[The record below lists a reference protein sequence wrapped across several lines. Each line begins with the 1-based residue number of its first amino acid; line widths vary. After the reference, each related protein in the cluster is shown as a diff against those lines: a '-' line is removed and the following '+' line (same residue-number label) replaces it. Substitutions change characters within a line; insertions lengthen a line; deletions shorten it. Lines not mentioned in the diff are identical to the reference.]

1 MTDDTI
7 STNPQDKSFVE
18 NIEGIGKN
26 SVEWKKYDDNTCP
39 QFDQDHGCEL
49 TEVTETLV
57 QALEYK
63 RRELSVIA
71 LVSKSKKPQRLKWDE
86 YQHVMAKEEQLKEWF
101 CTTGQRNN
109 VGIITGTVSKI
120 LVIDIDGQEAQT
132 RFQKKIE
139 EIQDQDI
146 LTSINRTMK
155 IKTGSGNINVVI
167 GFNPE
172 EFDTN
177 RKKIKN
183 RILWKGNGSGHSEIR
198 IKGEG
203 GYIVAPPS
211 IHPNGNKYEL
221 INGLDIVTFSKDQIQ
236 TIFDVLS
243 SRKESRN
250 KFAHDTHQHWLDDEI
265 ISDIIEILKPY
276 CQSGVRNDFLMC
288 LCGWLRKENVSME
301 NARKVI
307 DGLTEDDEEK
317 QERFATLEATYN
329 KTDLDDVS
337 GYSGLL
343 TIISNMTSDEEAIQ
357 ILNQVEE
364 LAFPDNYQSSHDKK
378 GQGDKKQ
385 SKKLIEL
392 TESNTEL
399 FFNDQCD
406 VPHAK
411 VEVGNHHEIF
421 PIKSRKFESYIT
433 KLYFDQS
440 YGEKIPTQEAL
451 NNAIRVLIAKTEFGG
466 QKETVHLRSAWGTN
480 GEIYYDLT
488 DEEWRQI
495 KITKDGW
502 HIIRSNDSKLL
513 FTRFNQTPQLEP
525 DRDYSSDIFD
535 KYLNLMNISDP
546 QHRLLLKIMTICSFV
561 PDIPHPICIPYGEQ
575 GSCKSTFCEFQ
586 KRLIDPSRINLL
598 TVPKDKSEFVQ
609 QLYHNY
615 LVAYDNVS
623 YLHPWFSDEVCKAVT
638 GIGNS
643 KRRLYSD
650 DEDVIVNYKR
660 CVTINGINN
669 NLTEPDAL
677 DRSVLIEL
685 ERIKNT
691 SRKEQSRVEIE
702 FEELRPKLLGFIFDI
717 LVKTLQ
723 IKSELK
729 LSHLPRMAD
738 FAVWGEAIARA
749 MNYMPMEFIDAYNK
763 NIGRQNI
770 EAIES
775 NQLAQAIVKFV
786 FGWYEEEKHAC
797 WISPTSKVLDNL
809 NRLAQT
815 YNIDTTSKEWPKA
828 PNSLTKRLR
837 PLLPNLRE
845 GLGIHIVLGRTTTG
859 SNKNK
864 NISIIRIWKE
874 SSPSPPS
881 PSIQDRALSLNPT
894 ESSGGSIVSGD
905 CVSTEQ
911 HVSPPETIQNY
922 AQKLE
927 SGGSG
932 DSGGFIATLDKNGN
946 IKDDSHPLSDR
957 YVTFDF
963 EWSSRVEQPDINNN
977 LTRITAAAF
986 LDNLGNS
993 LVLHIS
999 DFSSSNN
1006 PEYELIIRIN
1016 HELIKYDYSI
1026 GWYSTGVAVYHED
1039 TQEHLDGF
1047 DSDLAVLHSRCLANG
1062 IDSIIDI
1069 STKVPRVRG
1078 KKHIDLH
1085 SVFAKPMVQTTIFK
1099 NTYRTLKLDE
1109 VSKAVLGN
1117 GNEAGKYKGLT
1128 GAGYLHTSNRRAEKV
1143 CFKRCR
1149 ACYASFTT

>member
-18 NIEGIGKN
+18 NIEGIGIN

-57 QALEYK
+57 QALEYN

-139 EIQDQDI
+139 GIQDQDI

-288 LCGWLRKENVSME
+288 LCGWLRKENVTLETAS
-301 NARKVI
+301 KII
-307 DGLTEDDEEK
+307 DGLTDDDEEK
-317 QERFATLEATYN
+317 QGRFTTLDATYN
-329 KTDLDDVS
+329 KTDLDDIS

-343 TIISNMTSDEEAIQ
+343 TIISNTTSDEEAVQ

-364 LAFPDNYQSSHDKK
+364 LAFSNFDSHNNNGLRNKT
-378 GQGDKKQ
+378 Q

-392 TESNTEL
+392 AEGNTDL
-399 FFNDQCD
+399 FFKNQYDISY
-406 VPHAK
+406 AK
-411 VEVGNHHEIF
+411 VRVGNHHEIF
-421 PIKSRKFESYIT
+421 PIKSSKFEHYIT

-440 YGEKIPTQEAL
+440 NGEEIPTQEAL
-451 NNAIRVLIAKTEFGG
+451 NNSVRVLHAKTEFGE
-466 QKETVHLRSAWGTN
+466 QRRTVYLRSAWGAN
-480 GEIYYDLT
+480 GEICYDLT

-495 KITKDGW
+495 KITKDAW
-502 HIIRSNDSKLL
+502 QIIKSSNSEIL
-513 FTRFNQTPQLEP
+513 FTRFNQASQLEP
-525 DRDYSSDIFD
+525 DRHYSSDIFD
-535 KYLNLMNISDP
+535 KYLDLMNISDP
-546 QHRLLLKIMTICSFV
+546 QHRLLLKVITICSFI

-586 KRLIDPSRINLL
+586 KRLIDPSKINLL

-609 QLYHNY
+609 QLHHNY
-615 LVAYDNVS
+615 LVVYDNVS
-623 YLHPWFSDEVCKAVT
+623 YLPPWFSDEVCKAVT

-650 DEDVIVNYKR
+650 DEDVIVNYRR
-660 CVTINGINN
+660 CIIINGINN

-677 DRSVLIEL
+677 DRCVLIEL
-685 ERIKNT
+685 ERIPSK
-691 SRKEQSRVEIE
+691 SRKEESRVELQ

-723 IKSELK
+723 IKPGLE

-738 FAVWGEAIARA
+738 FAVWGEAITRA
-749 MNYMPMEFIDAYNK
+749 MDYKPMEFIDAYNK

-770 EAIES
+770 EVIES

-786 FGWYEEEKHAC
+786 FSWYEEEKQAC
-797 WISPTSKVLDNL
+797 WISPTSKVLENL
-809 NRLAQT
+809 NKMAQA
-815 YNIDTTSKEWPKA
+815 YNIDTTNKEWPKA
-828 PNSLTKRLR
+828 VEFVDKKT
-837 PLLPNLRE
+837 E
-845 GLGIHIVLGRTTTG
+845 TTTIESQRG
-859 SNKNK
+859 PWNPYCIGENNYRQQQNKNT
-864 NISIIRIWKE
+864 SIIRIWKE
-874 SSPSPPS
+874 SPPS
-881 PSIQDRALSLNPT
+881 PLSPPANQNHDKY
-894 ESSGGSIVSGD
+894 SGD
-905 CVSTEQ
+905 SLDSGDTSSTEC
-911 HVSPPETIQNY
+911 HISPPQISQIH

-927 SGGSG
+927 SG
-932 DSGGFIATLDKNGN
+932 DSGGSGGFVSTLSKEEIPNDNN
-946 IKDDSHPLSDR
+946 NRSHPLPDR
-957 YVTFDF
+957 YVAFDF
-963 EWSSRVEQPDINNN
+963 EWSSKN
-977 LTRITAAAF
+977 
-986 LDNLGNS
+986 G
-993 LVLHIS
+993 
-999 DFSSSNN
+999 
-1006 PEYELIIRIN
+1006 
-1016 HELIKYDYSI
+1016 
-1026 GWYSTGVAVYHED
+1026 
-1039 TQEHLDGF
+1039 HLDIDMLTQITG
-1047 DSDLAVLHSRCLANG
+1047 SRIFGQSGQQLG
-1062 IDSIIDI
+1062 
-1069 STKVPRVRG
+1069 STYIRFFEFR
-1078 KKHIDLH
+1078 
-1085 SVFAKPMVQTTIFK
+1085 
-1099 NTYRTLKLDE
+1099 
-1109 VSKAVLGN
+1109 
-1117 GNEAGKYKGLT
+1117 
-1128 GAGYLHTSNRRAEKV
+1128 
-1143 CFKRCR
+1143 
-1149 ACYASFTT
+1149 